1 MVLAPIKNDFQEDFH
16 WFYVEARILRIHL
29 RFLRDL
35 AILTLTR
42 RSRENRRR
50 GRKSSGP
57 QDLNEL
63 LTQITKEAV
72 SSALAEFGVVPAPQE
87 HVRKYIVKI
96 KGRGRAPAPIGVET
110 RAPMP
115 VQDMVDQSP
124 IRRADP
130 LIEKLQQRAV
140 EQVLNGTTW
149 LTSKEVSDQVDPE
162 AKNKHALAHRL
173 LGQRRV
179 FAINRRNQKEFPRY
193 QFDPL
198 GQPIDSVARVLEI
211 FQGYTPFRI
220 ASWFEST
227 SSELGGRR
235 PREVLA
241 DNPAAVIEAA
251 AAHVHGATHG

>member
-1 MVLAPIKNDFQEDFH
+1 MGLRAYYPNFIPKPARRLHRPSGVLAARNH
-16 WFYVEARILRIHL
+16 EA
-29 RFLRDL
+29 F
-35 AILTLTR
+35 
-42 RSRENRRR
+42 S
-50 GRKSSGP
+50 
-57 QDLNEL
+57 QDLKDF
-63 LTQITKEAV
+63 LTQITKEAID
-72 SSALAEFGVVPAPQE
+72 SALAEFGVVPVPQKNMQG
-87 HVRKYIVKI
+87 HAHKYIVKI
-96 KGRGRAPAPIGVET
+96 KGAGRAPALTNVET
-110 RAPMP
+110 LAPAASPERAPMP
-115 VQDMVDQSP
+115 VQYMIDQSP

-149 LTSKEVSDQVDPE
+149 LTSKEVSDQADPE

-198 GQPIDSVARVLEI
+198 GQPIDAVAKVLEI

-251 AAHVHGATHG
+251 AAHVRGATHG

>member
-1 MVLAPIKNDFQEDFH
+1 MG
-16 WFYVEARILRIHL
+16 
-29 RFLRDL
+29 
-35 AILTLTR
+35 LTAHY
-42 RSRENRRR
+42 SSFIPKSARR
-50 GRKSSGP
+50 GRKSSGL
-57 QDLNEL
+57 QDLNDL

-72 SSALAEFGVVPAPQE
+72 SSALAEFGVVAAPQEHAQE
-87 HVRKYIVKI
+87 HVRKYIVNI
-96 KGRGRAPAPIGVET
+96 KGRGRTPAPIGVET
-110 RAPMP
+110 LAPATAPERAPMP

-149 LTSKEVSDQVDPE
+149 LTSKEVSDQVDPA

-198 GQPIDSVARVLEI
+198 GQPIDAVARVLEI

-251 AAHVHGATHG
+251 AAHVRGATHG